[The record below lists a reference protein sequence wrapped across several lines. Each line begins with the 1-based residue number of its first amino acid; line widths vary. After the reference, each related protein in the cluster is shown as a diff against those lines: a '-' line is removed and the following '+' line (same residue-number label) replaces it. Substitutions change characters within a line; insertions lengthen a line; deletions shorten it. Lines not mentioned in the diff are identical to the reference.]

1 MKKLG
6 LFLGFVAFALTS
18 VAQSAPQSEGTLILT
33 LEKALEIALSESPTM
48 KVAEQEIEIKRYAKQ
63 ETYSSLYPRFDFTAQ
78 YQRMIAKQ
86 TMVMDMGKM
95 SAAQGMGTTGSSCAC
110 VCEGCQPAPGT
121 DTNAGAGAAPTDP
134 SASASAASSVTTIK
148 VGSDNSLNMGVS
160 ASMPIVNAQLWESLK
175 VSVADIVLTIEKA
188 RSSQIDMIEQ
198 VSQAYFGVLLA
209 KESLVV
215 YQRVYDNAVE
225 NNKNIKMRYDVGSV
239 SEYDYISSSVSV
251 QNAIP
256 NVIEAENSVVLAL
269 WRLKALLGVDLKMNI
284 DVAGSLKEYEAQMNY
299 AYTLDQLDLSNNTT
313 MKQLDIQE
321 NMLESA
327 LKIAKYANIPTLS
340 INAAF
345 LYTAL
350 GNDGSFFVSKA
361 WNPYSYAGIQLNIP
375 IFAGGQRRAGIKQA
389 ALNLSNLKLQRENA
403 ERQLQVSIVQSLNS
417 MQTNVKKFAASAA
430 VVDQAQRG
438 YDIAVKRYEVGRGT
452 LVDVDNSQLA
462 LTQAELGRNSAIYN
476 FMLAKI
482 SLDKILGNHEVK
494 SNHDYIDR
502 FEEEYEKKYAE
513 KKNEN

>member
-18 VAQSAPQSEGTLILT
+18 VAQGAAQSEGTLILT

-63 ETYSSLYPRFDFTAQ
+63 ETYSSLYPRFDFTGQ

-95 SAAQGMGTTGSSCAC
+95 SAAQGAGSTTTSCAC
-110 VCEGCQPAPGT
+110 VCEGCQPATGT
-121 DTNAGAGAAPTDP
+121 NPDAGAGATPADP
-134 SASASAASSVTTIK
+134 SASAASSVTTIK

-175 VSVADIVLTIEKA
+175 VSVADIILTIEKA

-269 WRLKALLGVDLKMNI
+269 WRLKALLGIDLKMNI
-284 DVAGSLKEYEAQMNY
+284 DVSGSLQAYEAQMNY

-313 MKQLDIQE
+313 LKQLEIQE
-321 NMLESA
+321 NVLESA

-340 INAAF
+340 VNAAF

-350 GNDGSFFVSKA
+350 GNDGSFFQAKA
-361 WNPYSYAGIQLNIP
+361 WNPYSYAGLQLSIP

-438 YDIAVKRYEVGRGT
+438 YEIAVKRYEVGRGT
-452 LVDVDNSQLA
+452 LVDIDNSQLA

-476 FMLAKI
+476 FLIAKI

-502 FEEEYEKKYAE
+502 FEEQYEKQYGE
-513 KKNEN
+513 KK